1 MEGNVDIRLS
11 NARLKLDICPIRV
24 CQFYTVDPAPI
35 RDVYFNEKQETKAGL
50 SFPSPDEEW
59 TLGYP
64 QEIQDFMEAI
74 SLDRA
79 PLSGLEL
86 AKQVVEVVYAGY
98 VSMEERRKV
107 VLSLT
112 S

>member
-1 MEGNVDIRLS
+1 
-11 NARLKLDICPIRV
+11 
-24 CQFYTVDPAPI
+24 APVQE
-35 RDVYFNEKQETKAGL
+35 VYFNEKQETKAGL

-64 QEIQDFMEAI
+64 QEMQDFVEAI
-74 SLDRA
+74 ALDRA

-98 VSMEERRKV
+98 VSMEEGRKIS
-107 VLSLT
+107 LSVT
-112 S
+112 A

>member
-1 MEGNVDIRLS
+1 VG
-11 NARLKLDICPIRV
+11 
-24 CQFYTVDPAPI
+24 
-35 RDVYFNEKQETKAGL
+35 DVYFNEKQETKAGL

-59 TLGYP
+59 MLGYP
-64 QEIQDFMEAI
+64 HEIQDFMEAI
-74 SLDRA
+74 VLDRP

-107 VLSLT
+107 TLSPT
-112 S
+112 K